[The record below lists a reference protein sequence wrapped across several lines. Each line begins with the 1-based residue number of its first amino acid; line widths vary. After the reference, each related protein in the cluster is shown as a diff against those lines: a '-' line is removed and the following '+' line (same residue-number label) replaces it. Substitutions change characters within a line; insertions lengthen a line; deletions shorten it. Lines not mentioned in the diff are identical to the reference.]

1 MEEVCSNSNNF
12 FSRIRG
18 KANRNKH
25 VLKCKE
31 TKCHSILRKHF
42 KASDKDFDSMD
53 VASPY
58 KGISWKK
65 FVPLIESKQRMSNG
79 LNNLYIFANIIGKS
93 PFSKIKM
100 CLSRCK

>member
-1 MEEVCSNSNNF
+1 MHFCSSGNCGFKNIGEMQMEEVCSNSNNF

-58 KGISWKK
+58 KGRS
-65 FVPLIESKQRMSNG
+65 
-79 LNNLYIFANIIGKS
+79 
-93 PFSKIKM
+93 
-100 CLSRCK
+100 